1 MNFITFLYLYILLT
15 SNTTETNQETHDA
28 SLQVTFSPSVLH
40 KLHFSSIIQFA
51 SLGSFY
57 PDTINDIRCMALLQL
72 FFLYFSLSHEK
83 VMHTYGRTDRRT
95 TLSVEVASGLKW
107 INKGLSGAL
116 ETWNSH
122 DIHIHTYVFMKHVFV
137 HIIFCK
143 LKKKDLYAWISFI
156 DLKINMHKINCY
168 LSKIYVFII
177 CLAYIDG
184 SDPSTDYSVRP
195 PQGLHLFAAFF
206 CSPRITCKNVNI

>member
-107 INKGLSGAL
+107 IDGQRIKWCFRDLKF
-116 ETWNSH
+116 TWYPY
-122 DIHIHTYVFMKHVFV
+122 TYVFMKHVFV

-143 LKKKDLYAWISFI
+143 LK
-156 DLKINMHKINCY
+156 
-168 LSKIYVFII
+168 
-177 CLAYIDG
+177 
-184 SDPSTDYSVRP
+184 
-195 PQGLHLFAAFF
+195 
-206 CSPRITCKNVNI
+206 